1 MRLPVNVPVRGPGS
15 LAVLPATQEADCAG
29 SLQPRLSPSLPPSL
43 PCSFSAVWV
52 SRDYEKP
59 WLLGKSDTAWLIL
72 PHKELQHLEVLL
84 QSGVES
90 IFYNLVHSNKY
101 FTFLIWN
108 RNTRCKNIQPQMK
121 CFLMWMYTSLQD
133 WIFSYFLLC
142 TNTPLKLISTN
153 VFYYTYIFG
162 FVMEQVKVKIDYIL
176 HILIWSWR
184 YLNNLYFVMHN
195 FVYSQRAVI
204 HTWHTNGKKELHFSL
219 HYAYIYVFTQTDT
232 HTHLIFAF

>member
-1 MRLPVNVPVRGPGS
+1 MGCTGHQCGCLSMCPCEVLGRWLFCQPLRRPIALEACSLGCLPPF
-15 LAVLPATQEADCAG
+15 
-29 SLQPRLSPSLPPSL
+29 LPPSL

-90 IFYNLVHSNKY
+90 ICYNLVHSNKY

-121 CFLMWMYTSLQD
+121 CFLMWMYTSPQD
-133 WIFSYFLLC
+133 WIF
-142 TNTPLKLISTN
+142 PISC
-153 VFYYTYIFG
+153 
-162 FVMEQVKVKIDYIL
+162 
-176 HILIWSWR
+176 
-184 YLNNLYFVMHN
+184 
-195 FVYSQRAVI
+195 
-204 HTWHTNGKKELHFSL
+204 
-219 HYAYIYVFTQTDT
+219 YAQIPR
-232 HTHLIFAF
+232 